1 MPAPFLNLTPEQHG
15 LSESLCSDIRLID
28 RLLGR
33 VVLEQEGEHLVEIC
47 RTWQADS
54 GPASELIKR
63 IPALGVP
70 DVAAKAARALT
81 VLFQLINIAEQKEI
95 VRVNRLRRPRRES
108 IREAVRE
115 ARELGVD
122 DAGLSSILAQ
132 VRIEPTL
139 TAHPT
144 EAKRREVLDRL
155 HDIALALG
163 RFGQAESPQGLDQ
176 PLDLEGLPEADL
188 YRSLTLLWQTPEVS
202 RTKLTV
208 SEEAANVRHYFRL
221 SILDAVSWVG
231 RDLEHALSDAGCQ
244 VKLPDSLISY
254 RSWVGGDRDGN
265 PLVTHAETL
274 ETHRVNTEA
283 YRAWLK
289 QILAEARR
297 ELSVDEDLGLTASL
311 DELEAALHS
320 EGSLDNARR
329 SLEAVSAALLHRK
342 AVPAARTGRI
352 RRLQRLIASFGLSM
366 AALDI
371 RQHSER
377 HEAAVAEL
385 LAFAGAEPDYS
396 GLAEERRQELLTQEL
411 LSSRPLAPSD
421 WVATPLAEEVRA
433 TARAVRQI
441 HGTSGPS
448 AAPCWIISMTHGVSD
463 LLEVGIILKDAGL
476 VRLTPDGLRSD
487 LQIVPLL
494 ETIHDLESAPQL
506 LDGLFSNPAYRQIL
520 AGQGMR
526 QEVMLGYSDSTKD
539 GGFLCANWSLFQAQE
554 QIAEAGRRA
563 GVQIDFFH
571 GRGGTVGRGGGRASR
586 ALRSQPP
593 GSFSGR
599 VRFTEQGE
607 VIGYRYGLP
616 PIAHRHLEQIV
627 GAVIL
632 EMAEEATHAEA
643 PVKPEWRGCMSQL
656 AAWSQ
661 EAHRSLIEDPAFWS
675 FYTQATPIELIAD
688 LPIASRPV
696 MRPGKL
702 GEGLAALRAVPWN
715 FAWVQSRYVLPGWF
729 GLGAALRQWREQ
741 HGDGLLKEM
750 ASEWRFFQTLIEN
763 VELELGRCHL
773 ETAEDYASL
782 VEPKELGQRF
792 HDLISQEHA
801 SAVEGILVMTQ
812 RDSILQLAPVVRQT
826 IEFRNPLVR
835 PLNRLQAC
843 LRHAPDRDRRQA
855 ALLQTVAGL
864 AAAMQST
871 G

>member
-1 MPAPFLNLTPEQHG
+1 MPAPLLDLSPEQYG
-15 LSESLCSDIRLID
+15 LSESLCGDIRLID
-28 RLLGR
+28 SILGR
-33 VVLEQEGEHLVEIC
+33 VVFEQEGEHLVEIC
-47 RTWQADS
+47 RVWQRDEGPVS
-54 GPASELIKR
+54 GLVER

-108 IREAVRE
+108 IREALRE
-115 ARELGVD
+115 ARELGMD
-122 DAGLSSILAQ
+122 DAALSGILGQ

-163 RFGQAESPQGLDQ
+163 RIGQAEAPQGLDQ

-188 YRSLTLLWQTPEVS
+188 YRSLTLLWQTPEVA

-208 SEEAANVRHYFRL
+208 GEEAANVRHYFRL

-231 RDLEHALSDAGCQ
+231 RDLEHALSDSGSL
-244 VKLPDSLISY
+244 VKAPDSLISY

-274 ETHRVNTEA
+274 ETHRMNTEA

-289 QILAEARR
+289 ETLSEARR

-311 DELEAALHS
+311 DELEDALQGA
-320 EGSLDNARR
+320 GSLEKAQR
-329 SLEAVSAALLHRK
+329 SLEAVSAALSHRK
-342 AVPAARTGRI
+342 AVPAAKTGRI

-396 GLAEERRQELLTQEL
+396 ALSETARRELLTKEL
-411 LSSRPLAPSD
+411 LSPRPLAPSD
-421 WVATPLAEEVRA
+421 WAASPPAEEVRA

-441 HGTSGPS
+441 HQTSGLR
-448 AAPCWIISMTHGVSD
+448 AVQCWIISMTHGVSD

-476 VRLTPDGLRSD
+476 VRDTPEGLRSD

-494 ETIHDLESAPQL
+494 ETIHDLEGAPEL
-506 LDGLFSNPAYRQIL
+506 LDALFANPAYRQIL
-520 AGQGMR
+520 EGQGMR

-539 GGFLCANWSLFQAQE
+539 GGFLCANWSLYQAQE
-554 QIAEAGRRA
+554 MISEAGRRA
-563 GVQIDFFH
+563 GVKIDFFH

-632 EMAEEATHAEA
+632 EMAEEASQSEP
-643 PVKPEWRGCMSQL
+643 PVKQEWRYCMSRL

-661 EAHRSLIEDPAFWS
+661 EAHRGLIEDPEFWS

-702 GEGLAALRAVPWN
+702 GEGLEALRAVPWN

-729 GLGAALRQWREQ
+729 GLGTALKKWTDEN
-741 HGDGLLKEM
+741 GPELLIEM
-750 ASEWRFFQTLIEN
+750 AGEWRFFQTLLEN

-773 ETAEDYASL
+773 ETAADYASL
-782 VEPKELGQRF
+782 VKTAELGERF
-792 HDLISQEHA
+792 HSLIADEHA
-801 SAVEGILVMTQ
+801 AAVEGILVMTG
-812 RDSILQLAPVVRQT
+812 RSSILELAPVVRQT
-826 IEFRNPLVR
+826 IDFRNPLVR

-843 LRHAPDRDRRQA
+843 LRQTPGRDRRQA